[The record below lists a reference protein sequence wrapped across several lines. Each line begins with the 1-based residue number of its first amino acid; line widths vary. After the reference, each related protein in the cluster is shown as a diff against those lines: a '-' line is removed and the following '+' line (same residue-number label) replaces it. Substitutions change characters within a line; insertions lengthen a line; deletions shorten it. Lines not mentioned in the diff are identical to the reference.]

1 MFAGDFSQL
10 YIGLRTNFGVNV
22 YDAPA
27 ATTGQVLMVA
37 WMRMDVQI
45 GRPSAFAI
53 RTGLKA

>member
-1 MFAGDFSQL
+1 MFVGDFSQL
-10 YIGLRTNFGVNV
+10 YIGVRTNFGVNV

-27 ATTGQVLMVA
+27 WTTGQVLMVA